1 MKYLAF
7 GLSALI
13 FVFTFSCQS
22 PDTTADIA
30 VEWEHVT
37 NFTGEPNVFESKFTL
52 THKGGIDLNGKNW
65 TLFFNINPRPMV
77 STPTPQPAIV
87 EHING
92 DWYKMVPKTDFS
104 LKEGESVEVV
114 YRGTEAIIKETD
126 GPLGLYFV
134 FYDASGKEEQIVEVT
149 DYTLHPFTRPEQ
161 IHRSDE
167 DYDPIPT
174 PSYLYKA
181 NQKLSALPKEKLD
194 LIVPTPVSTQKLE
207 GTLVVDKSFTIF
219 YQPSL
224 EKEAKFLKTKLLN
237 DVGIDLPLSS
247 DAASGKAI
255 VLQQDKLT
263 VNGNSNEA
271 YYLTIDPKSIS
282 IVGSDPA
289 GVFYGIQSLRAL
301 IPMES
306 LKSKGSK
313 FTLACKK
320 ISDAPR
326 FGFRSIHLDVG
337 RNFQTKETILRMLDV
352 AAYYKINHF
361 LFYVTED
368 EGWRLEIKDLP
379 ELTEVGGA
387 RKHTTSYKNSVVHP
401 AYGSGPYAN
410 DPDKN
415 GGGYYTREDFIEILK
430 YARERHITIIPEV
443 NFPGHARAAIKAM
456 EARYDRLME
465 AGKHEE
471 AEQYRLIDPEDT
483 SKYISAQAYKD
494 NVVCVVR
501 KSAYDFY
508 EKVVDEIM
516 AMYDEAGVP
525 ITKFHMGG
533 DEVPHGAWTG
543 SPMVAEFLKDH
554 PEIENHHQLHA
565 YFIKRMTE
573 RLTDKNLE
581 WHGWEEVA
589 LKKTPD
595 GNYIPNKELMGKNI
609 IPYIWNNLFDYPDIG
624 YKLANAGY
632 PIVLCNVS
640 NFYFDLAYSKD
651 PSEPGLYWAGFIN
664 TRDNWHFAPF
674 NMFTTTATTS
684 MGSELHVL
692 RTERKDGRTVDI
704 VQIEPGGQ
712 VLELERLNPGAEK
725 NIIGIEAQIWS
736 ETIKGRDMLEYYY
749 LPKLIGFAE
758 SAWTKSRSWEN
769 IADEAKRNELK
780 DKDWNVFANLL
791 ANKELP
797 RLSYINNGYNY
808 RVPPAGGIIENG
820 MLKANVEYPGL
831 KIYYT
836 LDGSE
841 PTVDSPLYEGPVK
854 VDDNV
859 VIKIKAI
866 DPSGKSSRP
875 TIVSRDSGEEMKSL

>member
-1 MKYLAF
+1 MKYFASAF
-7 GLSALI
+7 SILILS
-13 FVFTFSCQS
+13 FTFSCQ
-22 PDTTADIA
+22 PTTPNIA
-30 VEWEHVT
+30 VEWEHIT
-37 NFTGEPNVFESKFTL
+37 NFTGEPGVFESKFTL
-52 THKGGIDLNGKNW
+52 THNKGMALNDQNW
-65 TLFFNINPRPMV
+65 TLFFNIAPRPMV
-77 STPTPQPAIV
+77 STPTPQPATI

-92 DWYKMVPKTDFS
+92 DWYKMVPSEDFM
-104 LKEGESVEVV
+104 LQEGESIEIL
-114 YRGTEAIIKETD
+114 YRGTEATIKETD
-126 GPLGLYFV
+126 RPLGLYFV
-134 FYDASGKEEQIVEVT
+134 YYDDQGNEDQIVEVT
-149 DYTLHPFTRPEQ
+149 DYTYQPFTKPEQ

-174 PSYLYKA
+174 PAYLYQA
-181 NQKLSALPKEKLD
+181 NQQLTKLPKEKLD
-194 LIVPTPVSTQKLE
+194 LIIPSPVSTQKLE
-207 GTLVVDKSFTIF
+207 GTLTVDKDFTIF
-219 YQPSL
+219 YQSSL
-224 EKEAKFLKTKLLN
+224 EKEATFLKEKLLK
-237 DVGIDLPLSS
+237 DTGIDLPLST
-247 DAASGKAI
+247 DVASGKAI
-255 VLQQDKLT
+255 VLKQDRLT
-263 VNGNSNEA
+263 VNNNNKEA
-271 YYLTIDPKSIS
+271 YYLTIDPDGIS

-301 IPMES
+301 IPVGS
-306 LKSKGSK
+306 LNDNDGSLS
-313 FTLACKK
+313 LACKK

-326 FGFRSIHLDVG
+326 FGFRSLHLDVG

-379 ELTEVGGA
+379 ELTDVGA
-387 RKHTTSYKNSVVHP
+387 VREHTTSFNNSVVHP

-415 GGGYYTREDFIEILK
+415 GSGYYTREDFIEILK
-430 YARERHITIIPEV
+430 YAQERHITIIPEV
-443 NFPGHARAAIKAM
+443 NFPGHARAAIMAM

-465 AGKHEE
+465 EGKPEE
-471 AEQYRLIDPEDT
+471 AEQYRLIDPDDT

-508 EKVVDEIM
+508 EKVVNEIM

-533 DEVPHGAWTG
+533 DEVPHRAWTG
-543 SPMVAEFLKDH
+543 SPMVAAFMKDH

-573 RLTDKNLE
+573 RLKDKNLE

-609 IPYIWNNLFDYPDIG
+609 VPYIWNNLFDYPDIG

-651 PSEPGLYWAGFIN
+651 PAEPGLYWAGFIN

-684 MGSELHVL
+684 MGAELHVL
-692 RTERKDGRTVDI
+692 RTEKRDDKTVDI
-704 VQIEPGGQ
+704 IQIEPEGQ

-769 IADEAKRNELK
+769 ISDEKRRDELK

-791 ANKELP
+791 ASKELP
-797 RLSYINNGYNY
+797 RLSYINGGYNY
-808 RVPPAGGIIENG
+808 RVPPAGGIIEDG
-820 MLKANVEYPGL
+820 ILKANVEYPGL

-841 PTVDSPLYEGPVK
+841 PTTDSQLYEGPVSISQDAE
-854 VDDNV
+854 VR
-859 VIKIKAI
+859 IKAI
-866 DPSGKSSRP
+866 DAAGKGSRSV
-875 TIVSRDSGEEMKSL
+875 IVSSDNNESMKAL